1 MIEED
6 DWRLRGQEEYLLNK
20 DFRYKRF
27 IPSGNGKLLDMLNDG
42 GVMDSAILNEF
53 IDYIEKQMYVQDK
66 SGIYQK
72 DLYVKNII
80 FEAKELIRYGERVIA
95 LENMLDNLCEI
106 SFPIDANGIYLIR
119 KVFIGTV
126 PERIE
131 KILNRFMEK

>member
-1 MIEED
+1 
-6 DWRLRGQEEYLLNK
+6 
-20 DFRYKRF
+20 
-27 IPSGNGKLLDMLNDG
+27 
-42 GVMDSAILNEF
+42 MDSAILNEF
-53 IDYIEKQMYVQDK
+53 IDYIEKQMEQRNKQWYVQDK

-80 FEAKELIRYGERVIA
+80 FEAKELVRYGERVIA

-106 SFPIDANGIYLIR
+106 SFPIDANGLELIR